1 MQSKF
6 FNQSEDF
13 QSLWFY
19 VVMFDI
25 HLGNLIILLLILF
38 WQELLFKRGHQYNLA
53 SGMFDYLLS
62 TRIEV
67 DTSHNNY
74 AYFGL
79 IVHHISFRRAR
90 KSSRV
95 GGLFMHSLVAL
106 EIIFLLGPPLPLSFN
121 DL

>member
-1 MQSKF
+1 MEF
-6 FNQSEDF
+6 WTVYVNVVFVAADF
-13 QSLWFY
+13 SDTY
-19 VVMFDI
+19 
-25 HLGNLIILLLILF
+25 LGNLIILLLIRF

-67 DTSHNNY
+67 DTSHNNS

-95 GGLFMHSLVAL
+95 GGLFIFMHSLVAL